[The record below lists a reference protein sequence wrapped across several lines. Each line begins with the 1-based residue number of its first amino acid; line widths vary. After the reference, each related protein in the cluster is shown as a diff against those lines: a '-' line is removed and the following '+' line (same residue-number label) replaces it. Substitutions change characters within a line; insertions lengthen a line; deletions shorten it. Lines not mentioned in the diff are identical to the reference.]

1 MIFPISKLYQTVMI
15 METKSITKKLKDF
28 TFQPEKQNISSSQ
41 RVLSVIGGAYML
53 WSAIS
58 SITSK
63 KKTGIVGPMW
73 NAVSGGYLVY
83 RGITGHCALKDSLQ
97 GSQNKIIS
105 YLHKN

>member
-1 MIFPISKLYQTVMI
+1 MI
-15 METKSITKKLKDF
+15 METKSITKKLKEF
-28 TFQPEKQNISSSQ
+28 TSVPEKQNINSTQ

-58 SITSK
+58 SATSK
-63 KKTGIVGPMW
+63 KKTGVVGPIW

-83 RGITGHCALKDSLQ
+83 RGITGHCAIKDSFQ
-97 GSQNKIIS
+97 APQNKLMS